1 MEREGMVV
9 ENMRE
14 EVISEERN
22 LEGYMDQRQ
31 RGRFLKRLRAIG
43 RDTEGAGVIEVVL
56 ILVVLIALV
65 ILFKEQIMDLA
76 KLIFGD
82 MFTKAQ
88 SVF

>member
-1 MEREGMVV
+1 MA
-9 ENMRE
+9 ENKK
-14 EVISEERN
+14 S
-22 LEGYMDQRQ
+22 G
-31 RGRFLKRLRAIG
+31 FLKRLVFLG
-43 RDTEGAGVIEVVL
+43 NDTEGAGVIEVVL

-76 KLIFGD
+76 ELIFGD